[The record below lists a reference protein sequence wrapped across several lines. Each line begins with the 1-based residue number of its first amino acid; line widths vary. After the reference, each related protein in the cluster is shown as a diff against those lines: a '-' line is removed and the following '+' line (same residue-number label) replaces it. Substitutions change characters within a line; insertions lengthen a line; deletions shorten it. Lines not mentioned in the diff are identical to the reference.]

1 LHLHKDEFDPTIKFE
16 RLDWQIEK
24 LGDELD
30 PQSKVEGSK
39 HLFCKR
45 ERERG
50 ELFPEKI
57 SEKANPYLL
66 EKVVFVDRLLE
77 KGCIIKVKHV

>member
-1 LHLHKDEFDPTIKFE
+1 M
-16 RLDWQIEK
+16 
-24 LGDELD
+24 
-30 PQSKVEGSK
+30 
-39 HLFCKR
+39 R